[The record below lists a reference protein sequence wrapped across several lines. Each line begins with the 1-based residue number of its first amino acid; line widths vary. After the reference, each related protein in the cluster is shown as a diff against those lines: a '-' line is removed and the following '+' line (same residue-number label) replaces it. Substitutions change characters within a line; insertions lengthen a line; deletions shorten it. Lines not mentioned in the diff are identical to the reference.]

1 MALARARAPAAAAAA
16 PPAAAAARGARA
28 GGAARRRALAP
39 AGPCRRAPAP
49 PARVWPFDVAWGVSL
64 DAETLAQT
72 LPQNLFA
79 VSIFPYAGFLFHL
92 TRARAAPP
100 TTLFGFYFLLVF
112 VAATIPAGIVAKRE
126 YGEALANVDFLHG
139 GAELFLTVTNLLIV
153 LGLRRAIREAEA
165 RGGGGGGAEGGG
177 AEGGP

>member
-1 MALARARAPAAAAAA
+1 MALARARAPAAPAAA
-16 PPAAAAARGARA
+16 PPAAAA
-28 GGAARRRALAP
+28 RRRALAL
-39 AGPCRRAPAP
+39 AGPRRRAPAP
-49 PARVWPFDVAWGVSL
+49 PPRVWPFDVAWGVSL
-64 DAETLAQT
+64 DAETLVQT

-79 VSIFPYAGFLFHL
+79 ASIFPYAGFLYHL

-153 LGLRRAIREAEA
+153 LGLRRAVREAEA
-165 RGGGGGGAEGGG
+165 RGGGAEGGG